1 MLLLVR
7 GAGRGVWVG
16 RDITLTV
23 LERTLEGMWSVRVD
37 VNSKD
42 AISGPGVPMVEHVQ
56 AQFDLEQNA
65 ALRDFRAVRF
75 YGLRAG
81 DTILVGR
88 GVRFRL
94 DGEDEGGARIEVEAP
109 RHMAVS
115 RDDFTREEHDGYQAE
130 REAGR
135 SRRG

>member
-7 GAGRGVWVG
+7 RAGRGIWVG

-23 LERTLEGMWSVRVD
+23 LERTLEGMWQVRLD
-37 VNSKD
+37 VNSWD
-42 AISGPGVPMVEHVQ
+42 AVSGPGVTMVEHVQ
-56 AQFDLEQNA
+56 AQFDLEQKA
-65 ALRDFRAVRF
+65 SIEGRTVVRS

-81 DTILVGR
+81 DTVLVGR

-94 DGEDEGGARIEVEAP
+94 EGEDEGGARVEVEAP

-115 RDDFTREEHDGYQAE
+115 RDDFTRAEHDAWQAC

-135 SRRG
+135 GRR